1 MSRNRSLSLMIAAA
15 FAASFFAACTQPQP
29 AAPPDTRVADEA
41 TIRAADADWA
51 KAALAKDLEKC
62 MSYYADDAVFISSGV
77 PAAVGK
83 DNIRKNIQG
92 LLAVPGMQMNIAIA
106 SVFVARSGDL
116 AMDQGTVQATVTDK
130 KGKSSTSTSEYVLV
144 WKKMAD
150 GSWKIEADTS
160 ANQQMPQRQVT
171 RKPARAR
178 RRKR

>member
-1 MSRNRSLSLMIAAA
+1 MSRIRPFSLLIAAA
-15 FAASFFAACTQPQP
+15 FIACFAAACAQPQP
-29 AAPPDTRVADEA
+29 AAPPDTRADDEV

-83 DNIRKNIQG
+83 DNIRKNIQA
-92 LLAVPGMQMNIAIA
+92 LLAVPGMQMNITVA
-106 SVFVARSGDL
+106 SVDVARSGDL
-116 AMDQGTVQATVTDK
+116 AKDRGTVQATVTDK
-130 KGKSSTSTSEYVLV
+130 KGKSSTSTSAYVLV

-160 ANQQMPQRQVT
+160 ANQ
-171 RKPARAR
+171 K
-178 RRKR
+178 

>member
-1 MSRNRSLSLMIAAA
+1 MSRNRSFSLMIAAI
-15 FAASFFAACTQPQP
+15 FAAGLAGCAQQQP
-29 AAPPDTRVADEA
+29 APPPDTRATDEA
-41 TIRAADADWA
+41 TIRTADADWA
-51 KAALAKDLEKC
+51 KAALAKDLDTC

-92 LLAVPGMQMNIAIA
+92 LLSVPGMELNITVA
-106 SVFVARSGDL
+106 SVDVARSGDL
-116 AMDQGTVQATVTDK
+116 AMDRGTVQATVTDK

-160 ANQQMPQRQVT
+160 ANEALPQRQVA
-171 RKPARAR
+171 RKSKHA